1 MANQVMDRFMKNL
14 CTLTL
19 ITLLGCRTTDR
30 PPKASP
36 KPLDTIPLSWTVD
49 KVDSGRLLFRNA
61 PTIETHLHDL
71 AYIGQVPI
79 GKKAPLLILSGR
91 DCAGCDENISLYMLS
106 PSDGPLNVE
115 NGANRN
121 KYPGTEKDYETG
133 KWVYSSRVFYGQ
145 VLPDTNGVIW
155 YESRLLDNDHQ
166 ARDVYL
172 SWIEHG
178 IHKDTIFDRREDI
191 SQTLEL
197 CEKGRCKEIPGIQ
210 YNTEP

>member
-1 MANQVMDRFMKNL
+1 
-14 CTLTL
+14 
-19 ITLLGCRTTDR
+19 
-30 PPKASP
+30 
-36 KPLDTIPLSWTVD
+36 
-49 KVDSGRLLFRNA
+49 
-61 PTIETHLHDL
+61 
-71 AYIGQVPI
+71 
-79 GKKAPLLILSGR
+79 
-91 DCAGCDENISLYMLS
+91 
-106 PSDGPLNVE
+106 
-115 NGANRN
+115 
-121 KYPGTEKDYETG
+121 
-133 KWVYSSRVFYGQ
+133 
-145 VLPDTNGVIW
+145 LPDTNGVIW